1 MLRILVVDDEPALR
15 DTLSRALR
23 RAGHDAMAV
32 GNGRSGLEA
41 LQQDSFDA
49 VITDIFM
56 PECDGIELI
65 REMRAGQHREPVLA
79 ISGGGTYGNDFLLP
93 MARMLGAQATLR
105 KPFAPSEVVAAVE
118 AIAGAEAARRT

>member
-23 RAGHDAMAV
+23 RAGHEAV
-32 GNGRSGLEA
+32 VVGDGRSGLEA
-41 LQQDSFDA
+41 LRQDSFDA

-56 PECDGIELI
+56 PDCDGIELI
-65 REMRAGQHREPVLA
+65 REMRAGRHREPVLA
-79 ISGGGTYGNDFLLP
+79 ISGGGTYGNDLLLP

-118 AIAGAEAARRT
+118 TIAGAEAARRT